1 MDMETILQWGLGLI
15 RTVQGGANP
24 ALTAFMKA
32 VTNFGAAPAYMI
44 LLPLIYWCI
53 DEKKGFRLGL
63 AIMASTW
70 INLSLK
76 FLCKQPRPFWPG
88 WDPSV
93 GMIKESLYGLPSGH
107 AQISLTMWSI
117 VASWFKKWQAWVAAV
132 LIILLVGF
140 SRIYLGVHFPT
151 DLAAGWILGALV
163 LAVYFLC
170 TERFAAFLLKGG
182 MRVQFIVSA
191 AAAFVMILYNPQAAR
206 EIPNAVQSLI
216 MPGGVVLGMG
226 FGYSI
231 AVNKLKFNAAAVF
244 GRRGA
249 AAFFTRAARFLLGI
263 AGVVLVFIIFSML
276 RRLLGIEEGGGT
288 YRLAVFLQFA
298 CLELWIYA
306 GAPWCF
312 RRIRLA
318 EGAAKKD

>member
-1 MDMETILQWGLGLI
+1 M
-15 RTVQGGANP
+15 VQGGASP

-32 VTNFGAAPAYMI
+32 VTNFGSALAYMI

-63 AIMASTW
+63 AVMASTW
-70 INLSLK
+70 INLSVK

-93 GMIKESLYGLPSGH
+93 GMIRESLYGFPSGH
-107 AQISLTMWSI
+107 AQMSLTVWSI
-117 VASWFKKWQAWVAAV
+117 VASWFKKWQIRAAAV
-132 LIILLVGF
+132 LVILLVGF
-140 SRIYLGVHFPT
+140 SRVYLGVHFPT
-151 DLAAGWILGALV
+151 DLVGGWILGALV

-170 TERFAAFLLKGG
+170 AEKFAAFLLKGG
-182 MRVQFIVSA
+182 MRLQCIVSA
-191 AAAFVMILYNPQAAR
+191 AAAFVMILYNPRAAV
-206 EIPNAVQSLI
+206 EMPGAVQSLV
-216 MPGGVVLGMG
+216 MPGGVILGMG

-231 AVNKLKFNAAAVF
+231 AINKLKFNAAAVF
-244 GRRGA
+244 GRKGA
-249 AAFFTRAARFLLGI
+249 AAFFTQAARFLLGI
-263 AGVVLVFIIFSML
+263 AGVALVFIVCSLL
-276 RRLLGIEEGGGT
+276 RRLLGIEEGAGI

-312 RRIRLA
+312 QRIRLA
-318 EGAAKKD
+318 EGGLEKAEA